1 MARERFAAAWGLLR
15 SWDIAANLGI
25 VEGKLHDE
33 AAGAEHLSFA
43 LAMLPP
49 SEPEKTRVAL
59 SRELATVT
67 AKVARV
73 SVKSEVGGA
82 TVTVAGHARV
92 TPLAEGVFVTPGS
105 VLVEV
110 SKVGFDTA
118 SRRVE
123 ATAGAE
129 VTVVLR
135 RWSAD
140 LGGARWRRRERR
152 SGWRGWGRDR
162 GRGERWRSSR
172 WTRCAR
178 HAGSRAL
185 PGAGAR

>member
-1 MARERFAAAWGLLR
+1 
-15 SWDIAANLGI
+15 
-25 VEGKLHDE
+25 
-33 AAGAEHLSFA
+33 
-43 LAMLPP
+43 MLPP

-129 VTVVLR
+129 VTVVLG

-140 LGGARWRRRERR
+140 LGGARSRRRERR

-178 HAGSRAL
+178 HAGPRGAARSRRAVRWR
-185 PGAGAR
+185 PAGWRVTWRRRGSWRQGSGQPWG